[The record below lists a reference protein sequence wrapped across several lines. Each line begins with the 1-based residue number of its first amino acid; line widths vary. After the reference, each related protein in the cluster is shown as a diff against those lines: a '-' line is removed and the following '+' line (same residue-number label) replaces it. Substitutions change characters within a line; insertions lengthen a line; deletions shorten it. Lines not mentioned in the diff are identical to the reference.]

1 MAWFDEQIRE
11 RQRKDEEV
19 FSDSFITM
27 AGAVMGSKFAAALN
41 DERTRAITAIDQI
54 LHYFHIKNREVPSN
68 ITDKSEQLDYLL
80 RPSGIMRRTVTLSK
94 GWCID
99 AFGPLLAIQADKG
112 TFVPLIPRKTRGY
125 RYLDAE
131 TGVWKKITRHNE
143 HLFCGEAISFS
154 KPFPLK
160 SLGIP
165 DLIRAI
171 IQCLSPID
179 IAIYAISM
187 GAATLVGLLIPK
199 LNSIIFSDQLL
210 SGDMRLFFAVATFFV
225 CVTISQL
232 LMQSVTSL
240 VKARIDTK
248 IETTLEAAIL
258 MRLLSL
264 PADFFRGYSAGEL
277 SSRAGNVHQLC
288 DMLVQS
294 VLTTGMGAVFSL
306 AYITQIFAFAPA
318 LTIPALIIIGTTI
331 AFTVVTTLMRL
342 KLQREILEINAKE
355 SGMSFALISG
365 IQKIRLAGAEKRVF
379 ARWARL
385 YAETARRQYDPPAIL
400 KLSPVITSAITL
412 VGALVMYV
420 LAYQSGVTV
429 ANYFAFNSA
438 YGMVSGAFSQ
448 LAGLALTF
456 SQIKPM
462 MDLVRPLLESVPEST
477 GDDKEIL
484 TRVSGNIELSHI
496 TFRYNESMPPVL
508 EDLSCKIPAG
518 QYVAIVGRTGCG
530 KSTLLRLLLGFEQP
544 QKGAVYYDGKNIAQV
559 DLRSLRRNIGV
570 VTQNGDLFSSD
581 IYSNIVISAPW
592 LTLNDAWEAAE
603 MAGLADDIRAMP
615 MGMHTMVSEGSGGL
629 SGGQR
634 QRLMIARAVAPKPK
648 ILMFDEATSALD
660 NITQKKV
667 SESLDALKCTR
678 IVIAHRLS
686 TIRNCDRILVLDQG
700 RIIED
705 GSYNE
710 LISHNGFFAELVA
723 RQRIDENK
731 KEQTD
736 AHKA

>member
-19 FSDSFITM
+19 FADSFITM

-94 GWCID
+94 GWRID

-210 SGDMRLFFAVATFFV
+210 SGDMRLFFAVATFFA

-318 LTIPALIIIGTTI
+318 LTVPALIIIGTTI

-385 YAETARRQYDPPAIL
+385 YAETARRQYDPPVIL